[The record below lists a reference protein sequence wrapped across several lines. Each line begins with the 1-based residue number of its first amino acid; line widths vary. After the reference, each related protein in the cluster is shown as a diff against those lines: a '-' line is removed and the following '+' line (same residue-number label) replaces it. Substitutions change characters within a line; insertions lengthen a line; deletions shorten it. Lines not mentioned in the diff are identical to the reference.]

1 MDYTVIIKASV
12 HFGNEASSLPGF
24 FVGKSDDFEFDCPG
38 VDPSQEAVLTFQAR
52 QVDSAKNVFR
62 INDNVVYGGLPGTA
76 PEGWSAQT
84 LLVNPGTLKARNNV
98 LHIESRTRDGQPSG
112 DIDDFVID
120 NLVLFYKTS

>member
-12 HFGNEASSLPGF
+12 HFGDEASSLSGY
-24 FVGKSDDFEFDCPG
+24 FVGNSEDFDFDCPG
-38 VDPSQEAVLTFQAR
+38 IDPSQEAVITFQAR

-62 INDNVVYGGLPGTA
+62 INDNVVYGGLPRTA
-76 PEGWSAQT
+76 AQGWSAQT
-84 LLVNPGTLKARNNV
+84 LLVNPGALKARGNV
-98 LHIESRTRDGQPSG
+98 LHIESRTADGRTDG